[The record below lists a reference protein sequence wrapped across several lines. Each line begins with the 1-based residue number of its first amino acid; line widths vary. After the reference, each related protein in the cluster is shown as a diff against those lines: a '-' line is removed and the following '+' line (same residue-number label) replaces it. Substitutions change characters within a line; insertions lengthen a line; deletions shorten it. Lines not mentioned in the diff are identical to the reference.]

1 MSDRRAV
8 VFRLIFVR
16 LVCLSLLLLSI
27 SATAQS
33 QYFRTSVWPDS
44 EESCPLPQDIHNNA
58 GIFTAPA
65 STDGVEWIGAVADG
79 QNDRVKDFHKGLF
92 VLTKDE
98 YNGLGI
104 LSSCMYELSGGQFL
118 AMRLDLGKNYQ
129 QGMWIELASQWS
141 KSADGALPTML
152 ECNSKEAAG
161 CAFYLE

>member
-1 MSDRRAV
+1 M
-8 VFRLIFVR
+8 FRLIFVR

-65 STDGVEWIGAVADG
+65 STDGVEWIGAVVDG

-141 KSADGALPTML
+141 KSADGALPTVL

>member
-1 MSDRRAV
+1 MAKKKWTVSRA
-8 VFRLIFVR
+8 F
-16 LVCLSLLLLSI
+16 
-27 SATAQS
+27 
-33 QYFRTSVWPDS
+33 
-44 EESCPLPQDIHNNA
+44 PLML
-58 GIFTAPA
+58 
-65 STDGVEWIGAVADG
+65 IGAVVVGVIVVAAG
-79 QNDRVKDFHKGLF
+79 SHLRRATVIAESTASLPAGALEGEPCA